1 VCACACVGHHEGY
14 TVARR
19 AGLAGWVEKF
29 LAADADPD
37 FTVVRTAR
45 RRCGSAATEN
55 TQNQCVYSLA
65 EYLISVSRNF
75 T

>member
-1 VCACACVGHHEGY
+1 MCACACVGHHEGY

-37 FTVVRTAR
+37 FTVVRTRQDADVVELQQ
-45 RRCGSAATEN
+45 T
-55 TQNQCVYSLA
+55 T
-65 EYLISVSRNF
+65 
-75 T
+75 